1 MRLKGREDEESLFN
15 GHRVSVLQDGKVLE
29 TCFTDIPMSMLH
41 TTDMYTSKRLRW

>member
-1 MRLKGREDEESLFN
+1 MGLRGGEDEESLFN

-41 TTDMYTSKRLRW
+41 TTDVYT